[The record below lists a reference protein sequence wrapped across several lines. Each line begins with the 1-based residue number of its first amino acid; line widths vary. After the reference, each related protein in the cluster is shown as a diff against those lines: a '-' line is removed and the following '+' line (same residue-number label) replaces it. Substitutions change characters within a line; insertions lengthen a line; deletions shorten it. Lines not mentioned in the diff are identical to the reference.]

1 MGRIGK
7 RVRIPRGRA
16 TVMRRL
22 IEHFF
27 KPGDLPKTLCSFR
40 TLRGKAFRPH
50 GPPASIPVPTSACFL
65 SRNQEVVGTFLRLNN
80 IKIKETVRAL
90 VLLCLVAGVLGC
102 AQRQPSSEISA
113 DAQMREVVDEAG
125 RKVTLPAKI
134 ERVISLAPNLT
145 EIVYAVGGG
154 DRLVGDT
161 TFCDYP
167 PQAKSVAKVGDT
179 LQPSIER
186 ILALRPQLV
195 LVSTASQLEAF
206 TEQLNEQRIA
216 VYVTDPRDL
225 EGVFRSILSVGD
237 LLNQPVGAAALVKQL
252 RERAETVE
260 RAVAGRPPVSVF
272 FQLSGQPLY
281 TAGKSSFVTNL
292 IERAG
297 GRSVTSDVNEAWPR
311 LSNEAAL
318 ASRPEAIIMLSGGAM
333 GANANTNVAAALK
346 NSPAVQKGRVY
357 VIDGDLLT
365 RPGPRLVDGLE
376 QIARALHS
384 EAFK

>member
-1 MGRIGK
+1 
-7 RVRIPRGRA
+7 
-16 TVMRRL
+16 
-22 IEHFF
+22 
-27 KPGDLPKTLCSFR
+27 
-40 TLRGKAFRPH
+40 
-50 GPPASIPVPTSACFL
+50 
-65 SRNQEVVGTFLRLNN
+65 
-80 IKIKETVRAL
+80 
-90 VLLCLVAGVLGC
+90 
-102 AQRQPSSEISA
+102 
-113 DAQMREVVDEAG
+113 
-125 RKVTLPAKI
+125 
-134 ERVISLAPNLT
+134 
-145 EIVYAVGGG
+145 
-154 DRLVGDT
+154 
-161 TFCDYP
+161 
-167 PQAKSVAKVGDT
+167 
-179 LQPSIER
+179 
-186 ILALRPQLV
+186 
-195 LVSTASQLEAF
+195 
-206 TEQLNEQRIA
+206 
-216 VYVTDPRDL
+216 
-225 EGVFRSILSVGD
+225 

-346 NSPAVQKGRVY
+346 NSPAVQNGRVY

>member
-1 MGRIGK
+1 M
-7 RVRIPRGRA
+7 
-16 TVMRRL
+16 L
-22 IEHFF
+22 S
-27 KPGDLPKTLCSFR
+27 KPGDLPGCFAAFERFAERRSGR
-40 TLRGKAFRPH
+40 TGYQLPF
-50 GPPASIPVPTSACFL
+50 GPDDRLFPFAKPGGRRDFL
-65 SRNQEVVGTFLRLNN
+65 QLHHLKPNQ
-80 IKIKETVRAL
+80 IARAL
-90 VLLCLVAGVLGC
+90 VLSC
-102 AQRQPSSEISA
+102 AVIALLSCSQRQGPSEYKA
-113 DAQMREVVDEAG
+113 NLQTKEVVDEAG
-125 RKVTLPAKI
+125 RKVTLPVKI

-206 TEQLNEQRIA
+206 TKQLNDQQIA
-216 VYVTDPRDL
+216 VFITDPRDL
-225 EGVFRSILSVGD
+225 EGAFRSILSVGD
-237 LLNQPVGAAALVKQL
+237 LLNQSIAAEALVKQL
-252 RERAETVE
+252 RARAETVAH
-260 RAVAGRPPVSVF
+260 AVAGRPPVSVF

-297 GRSVTSDVNEAWPR
+297 GRSVTADVNEAWPR
-311 LSNEAAL
+311 LSDEAAL
-318 ASRPEAIIMLSGGAM
+318 ASRPEAIIMPSGGAM
-333 GANANTNVAAALK
+333 AAGANTQVAAALR
-346 NSPAVQKGRVY
+346 NSPAVRNGRVY
-357 VIDGDLLT
+357 AIDGDLLM

-376 QIARALHS
+376 QIARALHP

>member
-1 MGRIGK
+1 MQLANASRKG
-7 RVRIPRGRA
+7 VQAARA
-16 TVMRRL
+16 
-22 IEHFF
+22 
-27 KPGDLPKTLCSFR
+27 
-40 TLRGKAFRPH
+40 
-50 GPPASIPVPTSACFL
+50 PASNSGPDDRLFPFAKSGG
-65 SRNQEVVGTFLRLNN
+65 RRDFLRPYHL
-80 IKIKETVRAL
+80 KTKQTACAL
-90 VLLCLVAGVLGC
+90 VLVC
-102 AQRQPSSEISA
+102 AVIALPSCSKRQAPSEFTVST
-113 DAQMREVVDEAG
+113 QTREVVDEAG

-145 EIVYAVGGG
+145 EIVYAVGAG
-154 DRLVGDT
+154 DHLVGNT

-167 PQAKSVAKVGDT
+167 PQAKNVAKVGDT

-195 LVSTASQLEAF
+195 LVSTASELEAF
-206 TEQLNEQRIA
+206 TNQLNEQKIA

-225 EGVFRSILSVGD
+225 EGVFRSILGVGD
-237 LLNQPVGAAALVKQL
+237 LLNESVGAAELVKQL
-252 RERAETVE
+252 RGRAESVE
-260 RAVAGRPPVSVF
+260 RSVAGHPPVSVF

-297 GRSVTSDVNEAWPR
+297 GRSVTADVNEAWPR
-311 LSNEAAL
+311 LSDEAAL

-333 GANANTNVAAALK
+333 GPGANSNVAAALR
-346 NSPAVQKGRVY
+346 NSPAVKNGRVY

-376 QIARALHS
+376 QIARVLHP
-384 EAFK
+384 EVFK